1 MRYCRVRRETSV
13 GVPIMPAISRQ
24 LPPPPLTFEEY
35 KRIGQKVSM
44 KINIEM
50 RMQLV
55 SPKNVTTGVT
65 ATVYAVSLS
74 AKKKKR
80 DMYSPARATN
90 KTKGSCLVKQPSL
103 AKRNGPN
110 DRMAPTTAIYTMMIG
125 RMYRSPH
132 RCCRRRCGGRCNGP
146 HHQLRMGPH

>member
-1 MRYCRVRRETSV
+1 
-13 GVPIMPAISRQ
+13 MPAISRQ

-74 AKKKKR
+74 AKKKRERCTAPHGRPIKL
-80 DMYSPARATN
+80 RAHV
-90 KTKGSCLVKQPSL
+90 S
-103 AKRNGPN
+103 
-110 DRMAPTTAIYTMMIG
+110 
-125 RMYRSPH
+125 
-132 RCCRRRCGGRCNGP
+132 
-146 HHQLRMGPH
+146 